1 MFRFPFFSL
10 LLLQHLTFYSQ
21 NIFTDITKDSGID
34 HIYNIFES
42 GGFGGGVAV
51 FDFDSDGF
59 EDLYL
64 AWSIVMMEI
73 S

>member
-1 MFRFPFFSL
+1 MFRFYLFSFL
-10 LLLQHLTFYSQ
+10 ILKHFTFYSQ
-21 NIFTDITKDSGID
+21 NIFTDITEESGID

-51 FDFDSDGF
+51 FDFDDDGF

-64 AWSIVMMEI
+64 AQRRTYNT
-73 S
+73 